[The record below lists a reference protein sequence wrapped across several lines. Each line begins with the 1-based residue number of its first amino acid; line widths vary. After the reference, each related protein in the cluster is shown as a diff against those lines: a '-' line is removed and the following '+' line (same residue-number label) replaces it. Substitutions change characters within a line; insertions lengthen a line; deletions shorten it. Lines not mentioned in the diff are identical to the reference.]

1 MKTNSK
7 RYVDGFVIPIKNK
20 DLAAYKKMAEW
31 GAKTWKKYGA
41 LEYFECVG
49 DDLKVQKGM
58 GLGFAKLANLK
69 KDETVVFSWIVYKSR
84 KHRDEVNKKV
94 MKEMDSP
101 ENVAK
106 FKDQPMPFDMNRFSS
121 GGFSILV
128 EA

>member
-7 RYVDGFVIPIKNK
+7 KYVDGFVIPLNKKNV
-20 DLAAYKKMAEW
+20 AAYKKMAEW

-41 LEYFECVG
+41 LEYFECIG

-58 GLGFAKLANLK
+58 GQGFGKLAKLKAG
-69 KDETVVFSWIVYKSR
+69 ETVAFSWIVYKSK

-101 ENVAK
+101 ENKKK
-106 FKDQPMPFDMNRFSS
+106 FENQPMPMDMKRFAY
-121 GGFSILV
+121 GGFKPIV